1 MWSIPH
7 PLLRWMRVIYY
18 PTVPT
23 ANNTVHRRCKL
34 SKRVLSTLLA
44 IQQLRRSAGSKHSVF
59 LETLSCRFAF
69 KLWAYI
75 THTLFNFTAVED
87 AEITRK
93 FREIWCSIKNQK
105 KKKKKRNML
114 KSLNFEDR
122 IGNSFRSCEKFID
135 RIFHRFSIDTTIR
148 LFNFGSF
155 YINNIKI
162 KEFLQNQRVRLPRI
176 PRFHQIFLS
185 KFIWKYISLNYP
197 IKYFER
203 RKVEKKKR
211 KKRKTLITD

>member
-1 MWSIPH
+1 
-7 PLLRWMRVIYY
+7 
-18 PTVPT
+18 
-23 ANNTVHRRCKL
+23 
-34 SKRVLSTLLA
+34 
-44 IQQLRRSAGSKHSVF
+44 
-59 LETLSCRFAF
+59 
-69 KLWAYI
+69 
-75 THTLFNFTAVED
+75 
-87 AEITRK
+87 
-93 FREIWCSIKNQK
+93 
-105 KKKKKRNML
+105 ML

-122 IGNSFRSCEKFID
+122 IGNSFRSREKFID

-185 KFIWKYISLNYP
+185 KFISLNYP

-203 RKVEKKKR
+203 RKVEKEEKR
-211 KKRKTLITD
+211 GRL

>member
-1 MWSIPH
+1 MG
-7 PLLRWMRVIYY
+7 IYHSY
-18 PTVPT
+18 I
-23 ANNTVHRRCKL
+23 
-34 SKRVLSTLLA
+34 
-44 IQQLRRSAGSKHSVF
+44 IQFYSGGG
-59 LETLSCRFAF
+59 CRNYT
-69 KLWAYI
+69 KVSRDMVQY
-75 THTLFNFTAVED
+75 
-87 AEITRK
+87 
-93 FREIWCSIKNQK
+93 K
-105 KKKKKRNML
+105 KPKEKKKKRNML

-155 YINNIKI
+155 HINNIKI

>member
-7 PLLRWMRVIYY
+7 PLLRGMRVIYY

-75 THTLFNFTAVED
+75 THTLFNFTVVED

-93 FREIWCSIKNQK
+93 FRGI
-105 KKKKKRNML
+105 
-114 KSLNFEDR
+114 
-122 IGNSFRSCEKFID
+122 
-135 RIFHRFSIDTTIR
+135 
-148 LFNFGSF
+148 
-155 YINNIKI
+155 
-162 KEFLQNQRVRLPRI
+162 
-176 PRFHQIFLS
+176 
-185 KFIWKYISLNYP
+185 
-197 IKYFER
+197 
-203 RKVEKKKR
+203 
-211 KKRKTLITD
+211 